1 MENFAELI
9 TSFAQILWPLITVF
23 LIFYF
28 RKNIK
33 SAIENGSEFA
43 FEFMGNKVHITPT
56 KKIITGKHQNQE
68 NKLPE
73 VTEKKEIPADYFYI
87 NHHSFYREDKQDQL
101 RVMTNLNCDLYYIHI
116 TTNSYY
122 QGAVD
127 QVEKVE
133 YYLHET
139 YPEPIHVKTNK
150 NDNFL
155 LKELA
160 YGEYVLIAKIYL
172 KNRKAPL
179 ILNRYISLSK

>member
-1 MENFAELI
+1 MEHFAELI
-9 TSFAQILWPLITVF
+9 TAFAQILWPFIAVF
-23 LIFYF
+23 LLIFF
-28 RKNIK
+28 RQSIK
-33 SAIENGSEFA
+33 TAIENGAEIA
-43 FEFMGNKVHITPT
+43 FEFMGNKVRITPT
-56 KKIITGKHQNQE
+56 KKIITGDHQNQE

-73 VTEKKEIPADYFYI
+73 ITEKKEIPADYFYI

-101 RVMTNLNCDLYYIHI
+101 RALTNLKCKLYYIHI

-127 QVEKVE
+127 HVEKVE

-139 YPEPIHVKTNK
+139 YPEPIQVRTNK
-150 NDNFL
+150 KDNFL

-172 KNRKAPL
+172 KNRKIPL
-179 ILNRYISLSK
+179 ILNRYISLSQ